1 MFLWLKSGSIG
12 SRQCIFSPMKIWWQK
27 KWVKALVIVSVLF
40 LILFLFRNPILRGL
54 GSYLVSDNPLE
65 QTDAICVLGGNS
77 FERGLEGAAVYQQFP
92 GTPVI
97 ATGGNFPLQIQALD
111 TIMTEAQ
118 LTRLV
123 LEKHGVPD
131 SMIIT
136 LNGST
141 STMEESD
148 EILAYCQ
155 QHNLKKLT
163 LISST
168 FHLRRMRWVFE
179 EKFEKAG
186 IEVRLHGATD
196 KEFDAE
202 NWWKNEQGLI
212 TTNNEYIKLLY
223 YILKY

>member
-1 MFLWLKSGSIG
+1 MFLWLKSGSIV
-12 SRQCIFSPMKIWWQK
+12 SCRCIFSPMKKWWQK
-27 KWVKALVIVSVLF
+27 KWVKALVIVSVL
-40 LILFLFRNPILRGL
+40 LIGLFLFRNPILRGL
-54 GSYLVSDNPLE
+54 GVYLVSDNPLE
-65 QTDAICVLGGNS
+65 KTDAICVLGGNS
-77 FERGLEGAAVYQQFP
+77 FERGLEGAEVYKQFT

-97 ATGGNFPLQIQALD
+97 ATGGNFPLQIQAFD
-111 TIMTEAQ
+111 TLMTEAQ

-131 SMIIT
+131 SMIVT

-148 EILAYCQ
+148 EILAYCKEHQ
-155 QHNLKKLT
+155 LKKIT

-168 FHLRRMRWVFE
+168 FHLRRIRWVFE
-179 EKFEKAG
+179 EKFQEAG

-223 YILKY
+223 YIIKY